1 MSSVLKAGLFVVEE
15 WRFWPSCNAF
25 LPILRRSSAHKSL
38 PSRRYSTGIS
48 PKLRCLLAE
57 TPVLLRR
64 NSTAISVKLRYLFGI
79 ISATLRRN
87 ATILSI
93 RRRISDG
100 CKPSDSCQKGINLTK
115 TAHFPNV
122 KILSVL
128 LTKGRRVIVN
138 QSNRGCQERPKKCGD
153 RPYLPITT
161 ISH

>member
-1 MSSVLKAGLFVVEE
+1 MTWTE
-15 WRFWPSCNAF
+15 
-25 LPILRRSSAHKSL
+25 RSN
-38 PSRRYSTGIS
+38 
-48 PKLRCLLAE
+48 CLLAE

-122 KILSVL
+122 KTLSVL
-128 LTKGRRVIVN
+128 LTKGRRVIVIVN
-138 QSNRGCQERPKKCGD
+138 QSHRGCQERPKKCGD
-153 RPYLPITT
+153 RPYLPVTT
-161 ISH
+161 ISHWQNSSLDVIIGTKRNILAINESKFLAGFVQLPKFL

>member
-1 MSSVLKAGLFVVEE
+1 MTWTE
-15 WRFWPSCNAF
+15 
-25 LPILRRSSAHKSL
+25 RS
-38 PSRRYSTGIS
+38 I
-48 PKLRCLLAE
+48 CLLAE

-122 KILSVL
+122 KILSVYR
-128 LTKGRRVIVN
+128 TKFYVTIAAAAPHSLMKMRRFHN
-138 QSNRGCQERPKKCGD
+138 TAPMARCR
-153 RPYLPITT
+153 TT
-161 ISH
+161 NKVA